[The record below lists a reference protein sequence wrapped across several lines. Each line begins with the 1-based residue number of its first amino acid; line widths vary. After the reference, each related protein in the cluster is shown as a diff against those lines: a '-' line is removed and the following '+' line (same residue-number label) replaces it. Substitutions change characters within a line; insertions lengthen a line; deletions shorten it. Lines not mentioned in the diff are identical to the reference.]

1 MVKVGVILSG
11 CGVYDGAEIQET
23 VITMLALDRAGVES
37 VYLAP
42 DIDQLHV
49 INHLTGQEMEGETR
63 NVSIEAARITRGN
76 IRDLAEISAQELDAL
91 IFPGGFGVAKN
102 LSDYAMSGAKCDVN
116 PYVKELTTR
125 MHNVGKPIGAI
136 CIAPV
141 MLAKILGE
149 TVDSLKLTIGT
160 DQKTA
165 ADIDIMG
172 AKHVACSVEE
182 IIVDKNQKVV
192 STPAYMDGKSISEVA
207 AGIEKLV
214 AEVLIMVK

>member
-1 MVKVGVILSG
+1 MTKVGVVLSG
-11 CGVYDGAEIQET
+11 CGVYDGAEIQEA

-49 INHLTGQEMEGETR
+49 VNHLTGQEMEGEVR
-63 NVSIEAARITRGN
+63 NVSVEAARITRGN
-76 IRDLAEISAQELDAL
+76 IRDLADISAQELDAL

-116 PYVKELTTR
+116 PYVKEITTR
-125 MHNVGKPIGAI
+125 MHKTGKPIGVI
-136 CIAPV
+136 CIAPT

-165 ADIDIMG
+165 ADINTMG
-172 AKHVACSVEE
+172 AKHVACPVDE
-182 IIVDKNQKVV
+182 IIIDKDQKVV
-192 STPAYMDGKSISEVA
+192 STPAYMEGKSISEVA
-207 AGIEKLV
+207 AGIKKLV
-214 AEVLIMVK
+214 AEVLKMVQ